1 MNTNRTTPT
10 QNSRLPGRLR
20 TRRVQMALAGGV
32 IVVLA
37 AAVYAVWFTRT
48 SDGSSAATVPVRRG
62 ALVISVTQSG
72 TVQNRER
79 AVVKSE
85 VEGTTTI
92 LFLIPEG
99 TYVEKGDLLVELDS
113 SRLIDEKNQ
122 QQITVLNSEAS
133 FIRAREDLAVTV
145 SQTQS
150 DIDQAELTYKFAE
163 QDLTKYVQGEY
174 PREIQKAEADINIA
188 KEEFQRANEKVRWSK
203 RLADEGYVTGTELQA
218 DELAAKRAQ
227 INLDLANS
235 AMDLLKDYTHERNL
249 DQLISNV
256 DQAKEALKRTKSKA
270 SADLVQAQ
278 AELKAKQS
286 ENDRQKAQLEK
297 GGDQITKCTITAP
310 VGGMVVYAT
319 TGQGGGHRRNVP
331 PLEEGQQVRERQ
343 ELIHL
348 PTDAAMMAD
357 VKVHEA
363 SLRKVRLGMPV
374 RITVDAL
381 PGQVFW
387 GRVGKIGLLPDAQS
401 AWMNPDLKVYDTEIY
416 IEGDARKLRPSN
428 TCRAEII
435 VEQHTDCLYVPVQSV
450 VRVGGKTVAYVQ
462 TAKGPE
468 LREVQVGLDNN
479 RMIRIIE
486 GLKEGEP
493 VLLAPPLAPSAVPG
507 EQAQDA
513 GQVVAVPQA
522 APGPGETGP
531 VPGATPATQPSTQP
545 AFDPSKLR
553 NMSPEERRKWLE
565 SLTPEQREEMRKRRG
580 ARGDARERRP
590 RPEGP

>member
-1 MNTNRTTPT
+1 
-10 QNSRLPGRLR
+10 
-20 TRRVQMALAGGV
+20 MALAGGV

-48 SDGSSAATVPVRRG
+48 SDGSRAATVPVRRG

-468 LREVQVGLDNN
+468 RREVQVGLDNN

>member
-1 MNTNRTTPT
+1 
-10 QNSRLPGRLR
+10 
-20 TRRVQMALAGGV
+20 MALAGGV

-113 SRLIDEKNQ
+113 SRLIDERNQ

-188 KEEFQRANEKVRWSK
+188 KEEFQRATEKVRWSK

-235 AMDLLKDYTHERNL
+235 AMDLLKRYTHERNL
-249 DQLISNV
+249 DQLMSDV
-256 DQAKEALKRTKSKA
+256 DQAKEALVRTERKA

-286 ENDRQKAQLEK
+286 ENERQKAQLQK

-468 LREVQVGLDNN
+468 RREVKVGLDNN
-479 RMIRIIE
+479 RMIRIVE

-522 APGPGETGP
+522 APGPGE
-531 VPGATPATQPSTQP
+531 
-545 AFDPSKLR
+545 
-553 NMSPEERRKWLE
+553 
-565 SLTPEQREEMRKRRG
+565 
-580 ARGDARERRP
+580 
-590 RPEGP
+590 